1 MYKFLQSK
9 KGFTIVELVS
19 VLLLLSLGALA
30 IVNLMTLAYR
40 AFDKSAERYEKQEL
54 AKIVAQYI
62 QSGGAGLGAATKVE
76 LYDNINV
83 VPQDGKVEKGYN
95 YLYVNPTDGCL
106 YLRPSGATASKKI
119 TEIPL
124 YVSFQAVPYVNKSTN
139 KEDYNQ
145 SRAIKCTIAVLED
158 DVTLTTNNGKIVP
171 PLSDD
176 VYYSLNV
183 TYHFPN
189 MVENDKLYVN
199 KVLERGKN
207 GQSYVNAK
215 KIVSETEEYVVIDQ
229 GDSNTNNDVA
239 IVVRYVTDLTVSG
252 DQLMNESNFN
262 LYCFIATASYGVNN
276 GEGVVGLLCD
286 FRDNVLLTNPL
297 GEAFVKAYYKLSP
310 PVAEIIA
317 ESEPLR
323 AAVRV
328 ALKPLVVVAVNALDE
343 DVARQSAP
351 WFAAFMLC
359 GAGSTAMLIKISKRR
374 KKAQKA
380 EN

>member
-1 MYKFLQSK
+1 MFKILRSK

-19 VLLLLSLGALA
+19 VLLLLSFGALA
-30 IVNLMTLAYR
+30 LANLFTLAFR
-40 AFDKSAERYEKQEL
+40 AFDKSMERYEKQEA
-54 AKIVAQYI
+54 AKMVAQYL
-62 QSGGAGLGAATKVE
+62 QSGGAGLGGATKVE
-76 LYDNINV
+76 LYNNINV
-83 VPQDGKVEKGYN
+83 VPDENTVERGFN
-95 YLYVNPTDGCL
+95 YLYINPTDKLL
-106 YLRPSGATASKKI
+106 YLRPSGSDKPTAI
-119 TEIPL
+119 TNVPL
-124 YVSFQAVPYVNKSTN
+124 YVSFEVIPYTEILKDKSEKLN
-139 KEDYNQ
+139 YGK
-145 SRAIKCTIAVLED
+145 SRGINCNIGVLED
-158 DVTLTTNNGKIVP
+158 DVVIGDNAGAIVP
-171 PLSDD
+171 PEPDD

-183 TYHFPN
+183 AYHFPN
-189 MVENDKLYVN
+189 MVENDRLYVN
-199 KVLERGKN
+199 RNLVSVDNYAVASAN
-207 GQSYVNAK
+207 GYNSIPDSDYPAEDANKEAC
-215 KIVSETEEYVVIDQ
+215 VIK
-229 GDSNTNNDVA
+229 
-239 IVVRYVTDLTVSG
+239 YVTDLTVSG
-252 DQLMNESNFN
+252 DQLMNDSNFQ

-286 FRDNVLLTNPL
+286 FRDKVLLTNPL